1 LGRSHIVPIPGVV
14 LACMRVIGLI
24 RSLGLT
30 LLLLVRIFALELD
43 VGVEVVGH
51 GGGGKQA
58 EIIWSTD
65 AFGTESVPE
74 NRE

>member
-1 LGRSHIVPIPGVV
+1 VPTPGVV
-14 LACMRVIGLI
+14 VARIRVIELV

-43 VGVEVVGH
+43 VVVEVVGH

-65 AFGTESVPE
+65 ALNV
-74 NRE
+74 RD